1 MASNPPLRLG
11 TRGSRLA
18 LWQAHHVRDR
28 LAALPTPVPVEIVVI
43 ETSGDRI
50 QDVPLSAAGG
60 RDFFTKDIEQAIV
73 DDRIDFAVHS
83 LKDLA
88 TRLPDGLVFAAALD
102 RADPRDALVLR
113 EGSKAAGDAGLEAL
127 PSGARVGTS
136 SLRRVAFLRAARP
149 DVELAEL
156 RGNVPTRLGKLD
168 EGNYDAI
175 LLAAAGLDRLGLG
188 ERISAR
194 LDPGVM
200 TPAPS
205 QGTIGLEARADD
217 ERTLEALGQLQ
228 HAATRSAVDAERAL
242 LRSLDGG
249 CSVPIGAF
257 AQVTGD
263 RLSMHARVA
272 SLDGTTVVKG
282 AMEGAVEDAVSLGQ
296 TLARGLDAEGAG
308 DLLAAV
314 RAEVSA

>member
-1 MASNPPLRLG
+1 MPPNPPLRLG

-50 QDVPLSAAGG
+50 QDVPLSTAGG
-60 RDFFTKDIEQAIV
+60 RDFFTKDIEQALI

-88 TRLPDGLVFAAALD
+88 TRIPEGLVFAAALE
-102 RADPRDALVLR
+102 RADPRDALVLP
-113 EGSKAAGDAGLEAL
+113 EGTEAKGLDAL

-136 SLRRVAFLRAARP
+136 SLRRMAFLRATRP

-168 EGNYDAI
+168 AGGYDAI
-175 LLAAAGLDRLGLG
+175 LLACAGLDRLGLG
-188 ERISAR
+188 DRISVR
-194 LDPGVM
+194 LDPDVM

-205 QGTIGLEARADD
+205 QGTIGLEARAGD
-217 ERTLEALGQLQ
+217 ERTLEAL
-228 HAATRSAVDAERAL
+228 AALEHGETRAAVDAERAL

-257 AQVTGD
+257 ARVSGD

-272 SLDGTTVVKG
+272 SLDGATVVKG
-282 AMEGAVEDAVSLGQ
+282 AMEGAVQDAVSLGQ

-308 DLLAAV
+308 DVLAAV